1 MPVTKTVKIYGTFE
15 ISTPDGTIECK
26 KVINNIVQVTEAAQ
40 VFPQTIPGTTMNAQI
55 SFGGVTLAKRIFLRV
70 NFPVT
75 VKFNQNTDTGCSIGV
90 GDNLIMSDNGIT
102 ALYVSTGANPTD
114 VEAII
119 VG

>member
-26 KVINNIVQVTEAAQ
+26 KVINNVLQVTEATQ
-40 VFPQTIPGTTMNAQI
+40 VFPQTIPGNSLNVQV
-55 SFGGVTLAKRIFLRV
+55 SFGGVTLAKRLFLRT

-75 VKFNQNTDTGCSIGV
+75 VKFNQNTDTGCSLGV
-90 GDNLIMSDNGIT
+90 GDNFLMSDNGIT
-102 ALYVSTGANPTD
+102 NLYVSTGPNPTD
-114 VEAII
+114 IEVVV